1 MSVLA
6 NEETFSA
13 MEDFCIT
20 YPRTSIMLTDGQ
32 GKPLYVAGNDPVSGE
47 VNKLSGFFGPNEKSA
62 KTDTDSVKTE
72 IFFNGGFVGMLYLNG
87 ELTDKSELNYVLKLL
102 ADKITANLELKRL
115 IAEIEKQR
123 RYQDAIAESVSDGL
137 LLVSKNGTIDFIN
150 SIGARILGVNR
161 EWATGRPVEDLVDFR
176 PVVLDVLA
184 KGKGYTDKEFVLKG
198 AKKTFHFMKTAVPIL
213 DEYGQVACVVDTFRE
228 IRKVQR
234 MVTSMSGLSA
244 RFTFEDIIGE
254 STAMKECIRMA
265 RVAAQSS
272 SNVLI
277 QGESG
282 TGKELLAQAIHNA
295 SSLKEGPFVAVNCAA
310 IPRELIESELFGYE
324 EGAFTGAVKGGR
336 PGKFEL
342 ANDGTIFLDEI
353 GDMPLDMQVKLLR
366 VIQEKKVMRIGGHH
380 VFNFNGRIIAASNRD
395 LQKDVMDGT
404 FRRDLF
410 YRLNVLTVFVAS
422 LRERKED
429 IKPTVHHILAK
440 ICIKLG
446 IDIPDVQADTF
457 NALEVYDWPGNVR
470 ELENVLERAVNIA
483 PGQTITVNEL
493 PKHLAFNP
501 MLKNNPPRII
511 RTLEEVERE
520 TIKTVL
526 KELEWNI
533 SQAAL
538 LLGVTRNT
546 LYNKIRKYGISKY
559 MSF

>member
-1 MSVLA
+1 MSIIA
-6 NEETFSA
+6 NEETFIA
-13 MEDFCIT
+13 MEDFCST
-20 YPRTSIMLTDGQ
+20 YPRISIMLTDAH
-32 GKPLYVAGNDPVSGE
+32 GKPLYIAGNDLAAGKTSKVSDFLKRQRG
-47 VNKLSGFFGPNEKSA
+47 
-62 KTDTDSVKTE
+62 KTGGYLIKAE
-72 IFFNGGFVGMLYLNG
+72 IFYLDDVVGMLNLNG
-87 ELTDKSELNYVLKLL
+87 TDLAAKPELNYVLGIL
-102 ADKITANLELKRL
+102 AEKITANLELKRL
-115 IAEIEKQR
+115 SSELERQR
-123 RYQDAIAESVSDGL
+123 RYQDAIAEAVSDGL
-137 LLVSKNGTIDFIN
+137 LLVSKDGTIDFIN

-161 EWATGRPVEDLVDFR
+161 EWATGRPVEDLVEFR
-176 PVVLDVLA
+176 PVVLDVLK

-213 DEYGQVACVVDTFRE
+213 DDNGQVACVVDTFRE

-244 RFTFEDIIGE
+244 RFTFDDIIGD
-254 STAMKECIRMA
+254 SAAMKECIRMA

-380 VFNFNGRIIAASNRD
+380 IFNFNGRIIAASNRD

-410 YRLNVLTVFVAS
+410 YRLNVLTVFVSS

-429 IKPTVHHILAK
+429 IKPTVHHILGK
-440 ICIKLG
+440 ICTKLG
-446 IDIPDVQADTF
+446 IDIPIVQVETF
-457 NALEVYDWPGNVR
+457 QALEAYDWPGNVR
-470 ELENVLERAVNIA
+470 ELENVLERAINIA
-483 PGQTITVNEL
+483 PGKQITISEL
-493 PKHLAFNP
+493 PKHLVFNP
-501 MLKNNPPRII
+501 LLKYEPATVVK
-511 RTLEEVERE
+511 TLEEIEQE

-526 KELEWNI
+526 DDLEWNI
-533 SQAAL
+533 SQAAM

-546 LYNKIRKYGISKY
+546 LYNKIKKYGINKY
-559 MSF
+559 ISL